1 MANDF
6 LLDST
11 GDLAI
16 EDNDLVIGD
25 SLTQEVELVMQ
36 TNQGEWKRSPLLG
49 PNLIEK
55 INSGA
60 SPREIKQAVKL
71 SLEMDGKDYNEL
83 KDYLNVKVNE

>member
-16 EDNDLVIGD
+16 ENNDLLIGD
-25 SLTQEVELVMQ
+25 SFTQEVDLVVQ
-36 TNQGEWKRSPLLG
+36 SNQGEWKRAPFLG
-49 PNLIEK
+49 PNLVEK

-60 SPREIKQAVKL
+60 NPREIRQAVKV
-71 SLEMDGKDYNEL
+71 SLEMDGKDYNEI
-83 KDYLNVKVNE
+83 KEYINVKTV

>member
-1 MANDF
+1 MASDI
-6 LLDST
+6 LLDNN

-16 EDNDLVIGD
+16 DGNDLVIGD
-25 SLTQEVELVMQ
+25 SLTQEVELLMQ

-60 SPREIKQAVKL
+60 SPREIKQSVKL

-83 KDYLNVKVNE
+83 KGYLNVRVSE

>member
-1 MANDF
+1 MAKDF
-6 LLDST
+6 LLDND

-16 EDNDLVIGD
+16 ENNDLVIGE